1 MGLSLE
7 LAQVSKVYNGQEI
20 LRDCSWVFEEGLT
33 QVIMGLNG
41 TGKSTLLRICA
52 LLEAPDRGRASFLAG
67 GRPLAPDLELRRR
80 LTLLLPSVGVFNT
93 SVFHNVAYGLKIRG
107 VPRREIEKRVMA
119 ILEAV
124 GLAEKRRQ
132 RALDLS
138 TGQSKRLG
146 LARALV
152 LEPEVIL
159 LDEPTASIDQ
169 ENSQIIEGII
179 REVKAERKATIIMVT
194 HDPAQAERLG
204 DRILLMQNGKLEP
217 AVAGP

>member
-1 MGLSLE
+1 M
-7 LAQVSKVYNGQEI
+7 I
-20 LRDCSWVFEEGLT
+20 RRPPR
-33 QVIMGLNG
+33 
-41 TGKSTLLRICA
+41 STLF
-52 LLEAPDRGRASFLAG
+52 PYT
-67 GRPLAPDLELRRR
+67 
-80 LTLLLPSVGVFNT
+80 TLFRS
-93 SVFHNVAYGLKIRG
+93 
-107 VPRREIEKRVMA
+107 
-119 ILEAV
+119 
-124 GLAEKRRQ
+124 
-132 RALDLS
+132 
-138 TGQSKRLG
+138 
-146 LARALV
+146 RALV